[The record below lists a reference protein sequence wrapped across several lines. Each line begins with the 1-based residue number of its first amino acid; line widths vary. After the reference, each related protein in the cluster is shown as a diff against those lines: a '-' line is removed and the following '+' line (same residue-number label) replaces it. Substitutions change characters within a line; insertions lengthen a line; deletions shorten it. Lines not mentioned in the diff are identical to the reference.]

1 MKNFKSSSFLK
12 MTSQGKQLVF
22 NSDFIFSSIDE
33 WKKAAEKY
41 DEEAQKHYKKIRSY
55 LTLWQ
60 FRLNDD
66 QKCDIRER
74 LAQHLDEITDHDFVH
89 DLDSYL
95 EGFCFQLDK
104 SVLPVKPKEVKI
116 EIAKESPVKPSVLEP
131 NFPQPVHDFPNTTDD
146 TEFDYYTMQFFQ

>member
-1 MKNFKSSSFLK
+1 M
-12 MTSQGKQLVF
+12 
-22 NSDFIFSSIDE
+22 
-33 WKKAAEKY
+33 
-41 DEEAQKHYKKIRSY
+41 
-55 LTLWQ
+55 TLWQ

-116 EIAKESPVKPSVLEP
+116 DIAKESAVKPHLPEP
-131 NFPQPVHDFPNTTDD
+131 QFQNPVQDFSDTTDD
-146 TEFDYYTMQFFQ
+146 TDFDYYTMQFFQ